1 MAEIADADLPVFPF
15 KVNWEN
21 GISER
26 LEWKTDILTDQG
38 GNEQRRALRL
48 HPRRDFDVTLTLWDA
63 ERSFLDLWLHR
74 MVGTECLFP
83 LWHDSVRSTQ
93 EAAQGQKTI
102 WVDTQGLEF
111 KIGSYA
117 LLRGLTAMSFER
129 VLIAAVHSNRIVAVD
144 NLVGTWP
151 KGTRVEPL
159 VRGRMT
165 EQTRMSLVNSR
176 ASETQAEFQ
185 TTRAQEYDE
194 GVDSADQYLDLP
206 VLTQQPNR
214 SDSIDVRYMWEFFN
228 SDSGSGR
235 RYRKSEE
242 QRARPS
248 QKHSWFLRGRTN
260 KAAFR
265 SMLYRLKGP
274 LGTIWLPT
282 FNEDMTLA
290 QDSAPGAD
298 SIYINEIGFAYTGG
312 PTSGREHI
320 VIQTTTGRLYRRVT
334 GTAIAPAGQERLVL
348 DEPLPDGLTRQSVR
362 IISWID
368 TARLENDRIEFN
380 HVNAADGV
388 SKVASIFKTFRNE
401 RVAPVV
407 LSYDI
412 PIDAKFDGACGSSPL
427 QGFILNNPSFDNGTA
442 SWSGSIVIRQETP
455 NGQPPVAGANI
466 AFAGVNAASEFYQD
480 VEIPERWFD
489 WVDADLANIG
499 GFSAYHVTYVGQN
512 DNGQLFVEFRDADD
526 VFISRVSSGFDDSKV
541 WTQITVPYAAVPA
554 GTRIVRFGTRNIR
567 VSGANNDNYWDA
579 MTPGYLEKDP

>member
-26 LEWKTDILTDQG
+26 LEWKTDILTDLV
-38 GNEQRRALRL
+38 GNEQRRGLRL
-48 HPRRDFDVTLTLWDA
+48 HPRRDFEVTLTLWDA

-74 MVGTECLFP
+74 MVGSEFLFP

-93 EAAQGQKTI
+93 EAAQAQKTI

-111 KIGSYA
+111 QVGSYA

-129 VLIAAVHSNRIVAVD
+129 VEIAAVHADRIVAVD
-144 NLVGTWP
+144 DLVGTWP

-159 VRGRMT
+159 VRGWMT
-165 EQTRMSLVNSR
+165 DQTRMSLVSSK
-176 ASETQAEFQ
+176 AAQTQAEFQ
-185 TTRAQEYDE
+185 TTRAQLYDE

-214 SDSIDVRYMWEFFN
+214 SDAMDVRQTWAFFE

-242 QRARPS
+242 GRARLS

-265 SMLYRLKGP
+265 SLLYRLNGP
-274 LGTIWLPT
+274 LGAIWLPT

-290 QDSAPGAD
+290 QDAEPGDA

-312 PTSGREHI
+312 PTSGREYI
-320 VIQTTTGRLYRRVT
+320 VIHTTTGRLYRKVT

-368 TARLENDRIEFN
+368 TARLENDRVEFN
-380 HVNAADGV
+380 HINAADGMSTV
-388 SKVASIFKTFRNE
+388 SSIFKTFRNE
-401 RVAPVV
+401 RVAPTV

-412 PIDAKFDGACGSSPL
+412 PIDAKFDGICGSSTM
-427 QGFILNNPSFDNGTA
+427 QGFTLNNPSFDNGTA
-442 SWSGSIVIRQETP
+442 SWSGSIQIVTETV
-455 NGQPPVAGANI
+455 NGEPPISGPNI
-466 AFAGVNAASEFYQD
+466 AYPGGNALSEFWQQLA
-480 VEIPERWFD
+480 IPERWFE
-489 WVDADLANIG
+489 WVDNGQANIG
-499 GFSAYHVTYVGQN
+499 GFSCYHSTFVDQTDHGH
-512 DNGQLFVEFRDADD
+512 LFIEFRDAAN
-526 VFISRVSSGFDDSKV
+526 VFISRVSGADDYSKS
-541 WTQITVPYAAVPA
+541 WTQISVPHADVPP
-554 GTRIVRFGTRNIR
+554 GTRFVRFGA
-567 VSGANNDNYWDA
+567 VSDRDEGAQNNNYWDA
-579 MTPGYLEKDP
+579 MTPGYLEKDL

>member
-176 ASETQAEFQ
+176 ASETQAEFE

-290 QDSAPGAD
+290 QDAAPGD
-298 SIYINEIGFAYTGG
+298 GSIYINEIGFAYTGG

-320 VIQTTTGRLYRRVT
+320 VIQTTTGRLYRKIT
-334 GTAIAPAGQERLVL
+334 GTAVAPAGQERLVL

-401 RVAPVV
+401 RVAPTI

-427 QGFILNNPSFDNGTA
+427 QGFTLVNPSFDNGTA
-442 SWSGSIVIRQETP
+442 GWSGTITIVTETV
-455 NGQPPVAGANI
+455 NGEPPISGPNI
-466 AFAGVNAASEFYQD
+466 AYPGSNALSEFWQEL
-480 VEIPERWFD
+480 EIPERWFE
-489 WVDADLANIG
+489 WVDAGLANIG
-499 GFSAYHVTYVGQN
+499 GFSCYHSTYTAQTDHGH
-512 DNGQLFVEFRDADD
+512 LFIEFRDALGALMYRVNGADD
-526 VFISRVSSGFDDSKV
+526 YSHV
-541 WTQITVPYAAVPA
+541 WTQITVPYSAVPPGA
-554 GTRIVRFGTRNIR
+554 RFVRFGA
-567 VSGANNDNYWDA
+567 VSDRDEGAQNNNYWDA

>member
-26 LEWKTDILTDQG
+26 LEWKTDILPDLD
-38 GNEQRRALRL
+38 GNEQRRGLRL
-48 HPRRDFDVTLTLWDA
+48 HPRRDFEVTLTLWDA

-74 MVGTECLFP
+74 MVGSEFLFP

-111 KIGSYA
+111 QVGSYA

-129 VLIAAVHSNRIVAVD
+129 VEIAAVHSNRIVAVD
-144 NLVGTWP
+144 DLVGTWP

-159 VRGRMT
+159 VRGWMT
-165 EQTRMSLVNSR
+165 DQTRMSLVSSK
-176 ASETQAEFQ
+176 AAQTQAEFQ
-185 TTRAQEYDE
+185 TTRAQLYSE

-214 SDSIDVRYMWEFFN
+214 SDSMDVRHMWSFFE
-228 SDSGSGR
+228 SDSNSGR

-242 QRARPS
+242 GRARSS

-260 KAAFR
+260 KSAFR
-265 SMLYRLKGP
+265 SLLYRLNGP

-290 QDSAPGAD
+290 QDAEPGDA

-320 VIQTTTGRLYRRVT
+320 VIHTTTGRLYRKVT
-334 GTAIAPAGQERLVL
+334 GTAVAPAGQERLVL
-348 DEPLPDGLTRQSVR
+348 DVPLPDGLLRQSVR

-380 HVNAADGV
+380 HINAADGMSTV
-388 SKVASIFKTFRNE
+388 SSIFKTFRNE
-401 RVAPVV
+401 RVAPTV

-427 QGFILNNPSFDNGTA
+427 QGFTLNNPSFDNGTA
-442 SWSGSIVIRQETP
+442 SWSGTIVIRDETP
-455 NGQPPVAGANI
+455 NGQPPVAGPNI
-466 AFAGVNAASEFYQD
+466 AFAGVNAVSEFYQS
-480 VEIPERWFD
+480 VEVPERWFEWID
-489 WVDADLANIG
+489 DDLANIG
-499 GFSAYHVTYVGQN
+499 GFSAYHVTYVSQD
-512 DNGQLFVEFRDADD
+512 DNGQLFVEFRDEDD
-526 VFISRVSSGFDDSKV
+526 VFISRVASAFDHSKV
-541 WTQITVPYAAVPA
+541 WTQISVPYAAVPA
-554 GTRIVRFGTRNIR
+554 GTRFIRFGTHNIR
-567 VSGANNDNYWDA
+567 TEGANNDNYWDA
-579 MTPGYLEKDP
+579 MTPGYLERDP